1 MAVFFYGYITL
12 DGYLAAK
19 DHNLDC
25 PGCTAIQGDPAA
37 FAAQLDA
44 NQNIWVIGGNTIL
57 APLPPG
63 KSPAVWPVC
72 RAGLQERLT
81 LFCTKIPLTKP
92 IGCISGI
99 FSDMRKPLCML
110 QSGCL
115 SIVKRDI
122 NRTFSCSYGQLQTS
136 ACASGWG

>member
-25 PGCTAIQGDPAA
+25 PGFTAVQGDPAA

-63 KSPAVWPVC
+63 KSPAVWPVY
-72 RAGLQERLT
+72 RAGLQERQT
-81 LFCTKIPLTKP
+81 LFCTKTPADKANRLH
-92 IGCISGI
+92 
-99 FSDMRKPLCML
+99 
-110 QSGCL
+110 Q
-115 SIVKRDI
+115 RDFFGYEKAALHVVE
-122 NRTFSCSYGQLQTS
+122 RLLEHSQEGY
-136 ACASGWG
+136 